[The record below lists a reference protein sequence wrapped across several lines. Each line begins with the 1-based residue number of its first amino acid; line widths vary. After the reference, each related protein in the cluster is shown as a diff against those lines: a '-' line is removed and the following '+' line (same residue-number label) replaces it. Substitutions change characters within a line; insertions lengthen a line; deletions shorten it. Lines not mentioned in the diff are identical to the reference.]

1 MKIIF
6 VSSLVAVLLFGLGC
20 AGSVTA
26 FGVRLSA
33 LEIVV
38 VADDDLASGSGVRSM
53 DKDGAVFVE
62 EGVDE
67 NGEKFYRFGNNV
79 LPRVDLDGVG
89 RADYHKAEFSQ
100 NGFMVVQGQ
109 MSSGKV
115 YPVVFDTG
123 AGLRPVILQDI
134 HIRDNDLGVF
144 PFDGVQ
150 GLPMML
156 TAVDELVIGGLKLT
170 NYPGICWGQH
180 IESRLLGIIPVG
192 RSRDI
197 SFPLLLMTQ
206 FRYFLFDNV
215 NERAQFSRDVS
226 FDAGREEGW
235 WQFPLYLHWIDGGEQ
250 AVLFVEMEINGRVL
264 RPMLD
269 TGCGAGLVM
278 NRNLWDKMEGRFEV
292 VGRKSRRFILP
303 LHFEGNSPKCASY
316 KVNELELGD
325 FSVASGE
332 VAVLPEG
339 KNWERADCILG
350 MEYFRDRTVV
360 VDFERGMLWVRK
372 LDSQ

>member
-1 MKIIF
+1 M
-6 VSSLVAVLLFGLGC
+6 
-20 AGSVTA
+20 
-26 FGVRLSA
+26 
-33 LEIVV
+33 VV
-38 VADDDLASGSGVRSM
+38 VADDDLVADSGVRLMSAG
-53 DKDGAVFVE
+53 GAVFVE
-62 EGVDE
+62 EGIDE

-79 LPRVDLDGVG
+79 LPRVDLEGVG

-100 NGFMVVQGQ
+100 NGFMVVEGR

-134 HIRDNDLGVF
+134 HIRDNDLGVY
-144 PFDGVQ
+144 PFDSGN

-156 TAVDELVIGGLKLT
+156 TAVDELVIGELQLT

-180 IESRLLGIIPVG
+180 IESRFLGVIPVG

-215 NERAQFSRDVS
+215 NERAEFSRDVS
-226 FDAGREEGW
+226 FDAGKESEW
-235 WQFPLYLHWIDGGEQ
+235 YQFPLYLEWIDGAEQ
-250 AVLFVEMEINGRVL
+250 AVLFVEMEINGKVL

-278 NRNLWDKMEGRFEV
+278 NRSLWDQMEGRFEV

-303 LHFEGNSPKCASY
+303 LHFEDNSPKCASF
-316 KVNELELGD
+316 KVDELELGD
-325 FSVASGE
+325 FSIAGGE
-332 VAVLPEG
+332 IAVLPDG

-350 MEYFRDRTVV
+350 MEYFHDRTVV
-360 VDFERGMLWVRK
+360 VDFERGTLWVRK
-372 LDSQ
+372 LDSH